1 MLVSSN
7 YSGSEGKSSHRSHPK
22 GSLQLD
28 VEIDSGSG
36 FCFGVVYAI
45 EMAEEY
51 LREHG
56 KLYCLGDIVHNDV
69 EVDRL
74 RKMGLEII
82 SHDEL
87 RELKDAK
94 VLIRA
99 HGEPPSTYQIAMEN
113 NIELI
118 DASCPVVLKLQN
130 RIRNSHDSDEQILI
144 YGMQDHAEVIALRA
158 QTGDKAIVFMDV
170 SELEIDKL
178 PKNVTLYSQ
187 TTKSKAKFYH
197 ITQQLKAAGL
207 EVKAHD
213 TICRQVSNREEELR
227 AFAREHDKVVF
238 VAGKKSSN
246 GRMLYGICKE
256 INEHTYFVSLPEE
269 VDESWFSKEDKV
281 GICGATSTPQW
292 LMEEIKAKLER
303 MCS

>member
-1 MLVSSN
+1 MLVSTN
-7 YSGSEGKSSHRSHPK
+7 FSGSEGNTSPRSNLNTAYH
-22 GSLQLD
+22 LN
-28 VEIDSGSG
+28 VEIDRGSG

-51 LREHG
+51 LREYG

-74 RKMGLEII
+74 KKMGLEII
-82 SHDEL
+82 SHEDLKEL
-87 RELKDAK
+87 RDAK

-99 HGEPPSTYQIAMEN
+99 HGEPPSTYQIAMDN
-113 NIELI
+113 DIELI

-144 YGMQDHAEVIALRA
+144 YGKKDHAEVIALRA
-158 QTGDKAIVFMDV
+158 QTGNKAIVFMDV
-170 SELEIDKL
+170 AELDIEAL
-178 PKNVTLYSQ
+178 PQNVTLYSQ

-227 AFAREHDKVVF
+227 AFANEHDKVVF

-256 INEHTYFVSLPEE
+256 VNANTYFVSLPEE
-269 VDESWFSKEDKV
+269 VDPAWFKHGDKV

-292 LMEEIKAKLER
+292 LMEDIKTMLET
-303 MCS
+303 M

>member
-7 YSGSEGKSSHRSHPK
+7 FSGSEGNTSPRSNPK
-22 GSLQLD
+22 APFHLE
-28 VEIDSGSG
+28 VEIDTGSG

-51 LREHG
+51 LQEHG

-74 RKMGLEII
+74 KKMGLEII
-82 SHDEL
+82 THE
-87 RELKDAK
+87 ELKDLHDAK

-99 HGEPPSTYQIAMEN
+99 HGEPPSTYQIAMDN

-144 YGMQDHAEVIALRA
+144 YGKQDHAEVIALRA
-158 QTGDKAIVFMDV
+158 QTGDNAIVFMDV
-170 SELEIDKL
+170 AELEIDKL

-187 TTKSKAKFYH
+187 TTKSKAKFHH
-197 ITQQLKAAGL
+197 ITQQLKEAGL

-227 AFAREHDKVVF
+227 AFANEHDKVVF

-246 GRMLYGICKE
+246 GRMLHGICKE
-256 INEHTYFVSLPEE
+256 VNENTYFVSLPEE
-269 VDESWFSKEDKV
+269 VDKAWFSENDKV

-292 LMEEIKAKLER
+292 LMEEIKARLEG
-303 MCS
+303 M